1 MSRRWTW
8 FDRLTAEAVRRVW
21 DWARVRGRVT
31 AADPGRY
38 RFAHLGPGAALSF
51 PLGALYNEQYMAI
64 GEGTLVGE
72 GVSLAVGWPGQDF
85 GDEIVLRI
93 GRGCS
98 IGRGSHIVAHLRI
111 DIGDD
116 VFFGPYVYVT
126 DQNHG
131 YHDPDLPIG
140 RQPSEDKPVTIGDGC
155 WLGVGSAIL
164 PGTHLGRNVAV
175 AAGAVVRGSFPDN
188 CVIGG
193 VPARVLRQYSTAGGW
208 RAPDGS

>member
-1 MSRRWTW
+1 VPRHPSRL
-8 FDRLTAEAVRRVW
+8 DRLTAAAIRRVW
-21 DWARVRGRVT
+21 DWARVRGRIT

-51 PLGALYNEQYMAI
+51 PLGALYNERYMAI

-72 GVSLAVGWPGQDF
+72 GVTLAVGWPGEDF
-85 GDEIVLRI
+85 GADIVIRI

-131 YHDPDLPIG
+131 YTALDAPIG
-140 RQPSEDKPVTIGDGC
+140 RQDGEDKAVTIGDGC
-155 WLGVGSAIL
+155 WLGVGSVIL
-164 PGTHLGRNVAV
+164 PGTTLGRNVAV
-175 AAGAVVRGSFPDN
+175 AAGAVVRGSFPDH
-188 CVIGG
+188 CLIGG
-193 VPARVLRQYSTAGGW
+193 VPARILRRYQGEDGW
-208 RAPDGS
+208 RVTEKD